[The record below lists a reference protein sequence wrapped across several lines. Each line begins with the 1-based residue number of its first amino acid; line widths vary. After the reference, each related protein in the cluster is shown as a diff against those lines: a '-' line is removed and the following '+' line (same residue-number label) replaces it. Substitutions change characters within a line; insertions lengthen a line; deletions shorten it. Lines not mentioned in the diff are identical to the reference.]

1 MEQKNTIFLKKNS
14 MNSNIHIRNVIHLQ
28 VFYSRWSS
36 SSTLPHSLHI
46 EPSWSEPFWNTC
58 ACYKRIKKKRFN
70 GGGSVISMI
79 AIYSNV
85 GSNQRV
91 SCDLIFVREFGQTFQ
106 QIMVK
111 LHVGHIVGHLS
122 VYWRPIS
129 CLFSIREC
137 VNGHNMWGPRNF

>member
-1 MEQKNTIFLKKNS
+1 MEQKNTNILKKNS
-14 MNSNIHIRNVIHLQ
+14 MNSNIHIRNVIYPQ

-46 EPSWSEPFWNTC
+46 EPVEVNRFEIPVPVTSEW
-58 ACYKRIKKKRFN
+58 KKRLN